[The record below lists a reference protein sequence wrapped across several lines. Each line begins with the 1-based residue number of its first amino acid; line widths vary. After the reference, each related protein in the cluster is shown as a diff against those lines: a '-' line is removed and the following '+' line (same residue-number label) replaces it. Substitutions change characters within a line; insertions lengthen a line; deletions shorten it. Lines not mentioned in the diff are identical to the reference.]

1 MLTMVDMVEAHLQ
14 NVQRE
19 LNILGERKAAVE
31 QEIQKLQNYLREG
44 ASVLNEAKT
53 PAPQV
58 EQVASKKSL
67 F

>member
-19 LNILGERKAAVE
+19 INTLGERKAAVE

-44 ASVLNEAKT
+44 ASVLNEAKA
-53 PAPQV
+53 PAASL
-58 EQVASKKSL
+58 ETTSKKTI